1 MGQGEF
7 SLVIIIYYIPGGAV
21 CGGNGATCGGGQG
34 APRGWGWGVPGNG
47 IP

>member
-21 CGGNGATCGGGQG
+21 RGGNGVTSGGGQG
-34 APRGWGWGVPGNG
+34 AHCGGGRGVPGNG